1 MHAAAMNPQEI
12 IRIFRKERVVI
23 DAKAPNGVL
32 DGGLGGFTVV
42 KELQKILPEEDIIY
56 LGDGKNNPYGNRSG
70 EDIVHLTK
78 QCLNFLKEKRVK
90 AVAVACNTISTMI
103 DHYQPDYDFKIFSI
117 VQAGSDDAVRM
128 DLQQIGVLSTVF
140 TAKTECYAHLIH
152 QRKPQMNVY
161 AQGCPMLARLI
172 EDGDF
177 DRSRIDA
184 ELRKTLG
191 GLMERYPTLD
201 SLVFG
206 CTHFPL
212 VQENIERLYPQLIH
226 LINPA
231 ETQAR
236 QVKEY
241 LEREHALNVGGAGT
255 FRIYTTGSC
264 ESYRSVAERVGL
276 KTPLS
281 IELVPAPQPL
291 NS

>member
-1 MHAAAMNPQEI
+1 M
-12 IRIFRKERVVI
+12 
-23 DAKAPNGVL
+23 

-212 VQENIERLYPQLIH
+212 VQEMCIRDRSGAMAARRMLSVIRESGAMWKRLTRRVFPSENTGRFWNCMH
-226 LINPA
+226 LIP
-231 ETQAR
+231 R
-236 QVKEY
+236 
-241 LEREHALNVGGAGT
+241 
-255 FRIYTTGSC
+255 
-264 ESYRSVAERVGL
+264 
-276 KTPLS
+276 
-281 IELVPAPQPL
+281 
-291 NS
+291 